1 MKTLVRVVCFALAA
15 SCAPAMAA
23 SLTTAPF
30 GTTRDG
36 KAVTITTMTARDG
49 LTVRFIS
56 YGGRITQILAPD
68 RQGHLADIVLGYPTL
83 AQYEAAL
90 PTGGPFFGALI
101 GRYAN
106 RIAKGRFT
114 LDGHTYTLPINNSP
128 NSLHGGAHGFD
139 KQVWAVQP
147 LVVSGPSVSA
157 VLRLTSPDGEAGYPG
172 TLNVAVTYT
181 LDDSGVF
188 RIDYRATTNKD
199 TVLNLTNHSYFNLA
213 GVGAP
218 DGVEN
223 EMLTIDADRYTPT
236 DATGIPTGLLA
247 PVAGTPFDFRTPHMI
262 GSRIRDDD
270 QQLLWAHGYD
280 HNWVLNKSG
289 DPTVPQLAATVYDP
303 ASGRTLECLTTQP
316 GIQVYTGN
324 ALAGQFAGYG
334 GLYRQTDAVTL
345 ETQHFPNSPND
356 PDFPTT
362 ELKPGQVFRGTT
374 IFRFGVRR

>member
-1 MKTLVRVVCFALAA
+1 MKTLVPTMCLALTAF
-15 SCAPAMAA
+15 CAPAMAA

-30 GTTRDG
+30 GTTTDG
-36 KAVTITTMTARDG
+36 KTVTITTMTARDG

-68 RQGHLADIVLGYPTL
+68 RHGHLADVVLGYPTL
-83 AQYEAAL
+83 AQYEQVL

-114 LDGHTYTLPINNSP
+114 LDGHSYTLPINNAP
-128 NSLHGGAHGFD
+128 NSLHGGPQGFD
-139 KQVWAVQP
+139 KQIWSVQP
-147 LVVSGPSVSA
+147 QRISGPSVSA
-157 VLRLTSPDGEAGYPG
+157 VLRLTSPDGEAGFPG
-172 TLNVAVTYT
+172 TLSIAVTYT
-181 LDDSGVF
+181 LDDLGAF

-218 DGVEN
+218 DGVAN
-223 EMLTIDADRYTPT
+223 EMLTIDAYRYTPT
-236 DATGIPTGLLA
+236 DATGIPTGQLA
-247 PVAGTPFDFRTPHMI
+247 PVAGTPFDFRSPHMI
-262 GSRIRDDD
+262 GARIRDND

-280 HNWVLNKSG
+280 ENWVLNKSG
-289 DPTVPQLAATVYDP
+289 DPSVPQRAATIYDP
-303 ASGRTLECLTTQP
+303 TSGRTLECLTTQP

-345 ETQHFPNSPND
+345 ETQHFPDSPNE
-356 PDFPTT
+356 PGFPTT
-362 ELKPGQVFRGTT
+362 ELKPGQTFQSTT